1 MPYIR
6 QEKRKV
12 LDEKIRAI
20 SDEVSTDGELN
31 YVITKLLL
39 GMDGDSYEDFQNLIG
54 TLECAKQEFYRRKI
68 VPYEEKKR
76 KENGEVYR

>member
-6 QEKRKV
+6 QEKRKA

-20 SDEVSTDGELN
+20 SDGVLTYGELN

-39 GMDGDSYEDFQNLIG
+39 GMDGDSYEDLQNLIG

-68 VPYEEKKR
+68 APYEEKKR
-76 KENGEVYR
+76 KENGEVY

>member
-6 QEKRKV
+6 QEKRKA

-20 SDEVSTDGELN
+20 SDGVLTYGELN

-76 KENGEVYR
+76 KENGEVY